1 MLALS
6 LKQRCGYK
14 SASKR
19 VTRVA
24 SVYSVLACTVFA
36 FNGYLLP
43 ACAQNAPETPAQNAP
58 EVPAQNA
65 PETPMTEIPQIDP
78 NMVSGS
84 NLFDGPYAGKSTSE
98 GFIYLDVFING
109 VNRKALTAFKP
120 VDGDFVINANG
131 LRNAGI
137 IAPKMSIDKDGWVH
151 LSKLPYV
158 QYTYDETNQRMNF
171 NVTKDDLI
179 VPVDIAITERSNF
192 SRLNENREGEGRPTS
207 SPSAVFNYS
216 LYSNA
221 NGGNIADA
229 FGFDGVSGSI
239 ESRFSSKMGVLYNN
253 EVVSHFNGDN
263 SSARL
268 DTYYSYSDD
277 DRMITYRAGDILTRN
292 LQWSR
297 SARLGGFQ
305 IRRNFALRNDLITM
319 PLPTISGSA
328 AVPSTVDL
336 YINNVKYGSRDVENG
351 PFTMTNLPVITGSGT
366 ARIVTRDAMGR
377 ETVVENSFYVSP
389 NLLSKGL
396 LDFSVD
402 IGAPRLNYG
411 TNSFNYDSKIYGS
424 SSVRYGLTNHFT
436 LEGHGEAGE
445 DLYNFGLGGVFNIGA
460 FGVGS
465 LSASTSSF
473 KGKTGNQMAASL
485 SFQYRRIGLNLF
497 SQRTFSDYNDIASAS
512 NRNRYASTT
521 NTDTSMTPDTTGGAT
536 YYNGSQF
543 PRQTNQASINIP
555 LGFDPTSLS
564 FAFTEVR
571 YNNSLMQKWRQDNSR
586 IISASLSR
594 NFIKNGYGYLSA
606 FKELGKDRMGIYA
619 GFTYT
624 FNNKYYAS
632 VSSNTDYH
640 KTSVSSQLTRSMSE
654 EIGDYGWT
662 LRDMEGDKSNRGAS
676 GQYRARIAR
685 LSGSVEQSDNDSY
698 NANANIEGAVVIAD
712 KSIFLSN
719 PIYDSFAIA
728 DVGAPNVM
736 VTSQNRPYGKTG
748 RNGKI
753 LVTNLVSYF
762 PNRISVDPATL
773 PDDVLLEQ
781 SSVNVIPAD
790 QSGVV
795 ASFNAKGGDEFYIV
809 TLVNE
814 AGEYIPAGSL
824 AVGQSSSFNGV
835 VGYEGQ
841 LLVTKSDLNLP
852 EKIKIMDM
860 NLQCWAELTNSMAT
874 GLDNGGNRI
883 VCRK

>member
-6 LKQRCGYK
+6 LKQLCGYK
-14 SASKR
+14 SVSKR
-19 VTRVA
+19 VTRVG

-36 FNGYLLP
+36 FNSYLLP
-43 ACAQNAPETPAQNAP
+43 ACAQNAP

-436 LEGHGEAGE
+436 LEGHAEAGE
-445 DLYNFGLGGVFNIGA
+445 ELYNFGLGGVFNIGA

-512 NRNRYASTT
+512 DRNRYASTT

-536 YYNGSQF
+536 YYNGSRF
-543 PRQTNQASINIP
+543 PRQTNQASIHIP

-571 YNNSLMQKWRQDNSR
+571 YNNSLMQKWRQENSR

-619 GFTYT
+619 GFTYN

-632 VSSNTDYH
+632 VSSNTDNH

-852 EKIKIMDM
+852 EKIKVMDM

-874 GLDNGGNRI
+874 GLDNGDNRI